1 MTKEQKREYN
11 RAWAKA
17 HPERRREINRQY
29 RKRNAAKL
37 QARRKQAW
45 AALTDGE
52 RRAAS
57 KHYYALYKKRLAA
70 SPEYAERRRAQARAA
85 SLRYISTHKAEVAAR
100 HRAYIKKNMERANER
115 AREYW
120 AKPENAARKRQAMK
134 KYRASA
140 KGRAWRM
147 AWNAKNADRVKATN
161 RRSEAK
167 RKVKKQTDAAYYAKR
182 RADTR
187 KRHAKAAVI
196 AKGSYRPRYSTRIP
210 DWCVMGGAVDVRSRF
225 LFENATASDRAFA
238 RDLAIERRAQ

>member
-1 MTKEQKREYN
+1 MKKRKWKQSREYARAYYWANVEKVRAYHREWN
-11 RAWAKA
+11 RAHRDTIYPK
-17 HPERRREINRQY
+17 Q
-29 RKRNAAKL
+29 NAAK
-37 QARRKQAW
+37 RK
-45 AALTDGE
+45 E
-52 RRAAS
+52 RRENPD
-57 KHYYALYKKRLAA
+57 K
-70 SPEYAERRRAQARAA
+70 
-85 SLRYISTHKAEVAAR
+85 V
-100 HRAYIKKNMERANER
+100 R
-115 AREYW
+115 ARERAYW
-120 AKPENAARKRQAMK
+120 RKPENAARKRQAMK

-187 KRHAKAAVI
+187 KRRAKAAMI
-196 AKGSYRPRYSTRIP
+196 ANGSYRPRYSARIP